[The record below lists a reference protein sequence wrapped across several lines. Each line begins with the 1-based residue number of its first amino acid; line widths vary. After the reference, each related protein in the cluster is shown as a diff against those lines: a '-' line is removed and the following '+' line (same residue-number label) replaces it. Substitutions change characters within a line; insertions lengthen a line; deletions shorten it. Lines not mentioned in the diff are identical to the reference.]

1 MDNYKKKGENMNY
14 SIKEIKKE
22 DLNDYMYVN
31 TYAWNETYRNIM
43 LDEFL
48 ERNIGGKD
56 LKENVY

>member
-1 MDNYKKKGENMNY
+1 MNY